1 MPNLNDLTEKQQ
13 WLAVVAIAGLLS
25 LGAFFGVYRGMR
37 TSNAADQE
45 KLTAKVAENNEL
57 QAYRPKLM
65 QIEQQIENL
74 KLQLAIQRRIVPDGK
89 EADQFIH
96 MLQGEASKA
105 GVEIR
110 AYIAKP
116 ANTREFYTEAPFQ
129 MEMDGPYYSM
139 LNFFDRVA
147 HLERIIN
154 VAELQMATVKKPSD
168 AKVKH
173 TYEYAAGESIVVSCV
188 TTTFFSH
195 DQGGPLQTAKGS
207 AIRPVSATVPAR

>member
-1 MPNLNDLTEKQQ
+1 MKNSICL
-13 WLAVVAIAGLLS
+13 LANIAAPGDGRAPVLGRAHTRLSTLLILS
-25 LGAFFGVYRGMR
+25 LGVAALDGRADELADSGSKVKVQAVIPLKAHAFALEDVR
-37 TSNAADQE
+37 
-45 KLTAKVAENNEL
+45 LL
-57 QAYRPKLM
+57 
-65 QIEQQIENL
+65 
-74 KLQLAIQRRIVPDGK
+74 DG
-89 EADQFIH
+89 
-96 MLQGEASKA
+96 
-105 GVEIR
+105 
-110 AYIAKP
+110 
-116 ANTREFYTEAPFQ
+116 PFKHA
-129 MEMDGPYYSM
+129 MEMDGRYYSM